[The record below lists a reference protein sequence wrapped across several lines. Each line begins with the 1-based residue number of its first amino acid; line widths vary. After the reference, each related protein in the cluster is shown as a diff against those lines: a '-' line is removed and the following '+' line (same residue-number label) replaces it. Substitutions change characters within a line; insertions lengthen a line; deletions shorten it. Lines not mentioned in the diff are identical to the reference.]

1 MRVNPVLQREL
12 RERMRGPRA
21 MFIVTAYLGL
31 LVGIFFYVYHAQAGG
46 KTGLTVAI
54 APTEVAQIG
63 RGIFEWVLFFMMLLV
78 LFLVP
83 GLTSGAI
90 AGERER
96 QTLIPMQVTL
106 LKPRSIVVGKVM
118 ASLAFLFLLIIASFP
133 LFALSYL
140 IGGISLIQAIEGLG
154 VVVVTGIVYACI
166 TVGCSAVVKRVQT
179 ATVLAYGV
187 VLFTVMGTFL
197 IYTAAGIAA
206 GDPTLSATSSSSH
219 PPSLILI
226 TNPLAVTAAVIA
238 RDPDAPD
245 LGTKTNSPMEPIR
258 RLVEPLRRDGTD
270 VGGTPDGSTTGTTVK
285 KTTTT
290 IGNFRGGPAIAIG
303 PNGQIING
311 QPTTTA
317 GTVPPSAD
325 SGTSGTASQATFA
338 PFIQSSAVLM
348 IGLALACIWLS
359 AIRLRIPAEV
369 ER

>member
-1 MRVNPVLQREL
+1 
-12 RERMRGPRA
+12 MRGPRA

-96 QTLIPMQVTL
+96 QTLVPMQVTM
-106 LKPRSIVVGKVM
+106 LKPRSIVIGKVM
-118 ASLAFLFLLIIASFP
+118 ASLAFLFLLIVASMP

-140 IGGISLIQAIEGLG
+140 IGGISLVQAIEGLG
-154 VVVVTGIVYACI
+154 VVVATGVIYACI
-166 TVGCSAVVKRVQT
+166 TVGCSSVVKRVQT

-206 GDPTLSATSSSSH
+206 GEPTLSATSSSDH
-219 PPSLILI
+219 PPAVILI

-238 RDPDAPD
+238 RDPNAPD

-258 RLVEPLRRDGTD
+258 RLVEPLRRDGEPAA
-270 VGGTPDGSTTGTTVK
+270 GPSGGSTTGTTARPTV
-285 KTTTT
+285 TTVR
-290 IGNFRGGPAIAIG
+290 FGGPVAVG
-303 PNGQIING
+303 PDGQIVRE
-311 QPTTTA
+311 QQTTTTA
-317 GTVPPSAD
+317 GTVPPAS
-325 SGTSGTASQATFA
+325 SGGPSGPAEEATFV
-338 PFIQSSAVLM
+338 PFIESSAVLM